1 MLDMII
7 KNNGATINNKG
18 LFVKMKSGYQVSKRD
33 LGRLFIKDCTEQ
45 MIQDIIS
52 YGLKRGEYAG
62 FWIDNGYLYIDISIR
77 VSSKQA
83 AMKLGKENKQ
93 ISILKWATMECLA
106 VK

>member
-18 LFVKMKSGYQVSKRD
+18 AFVKMKSGYQVSKRD
-33 LGRLFIKDCTEQ
+33 LGRVRVEDCTEQ
-45 MIQDIIS
+45 MVQDIIS

-62 FWIDNGYLYIDISIR
+62 FWVDNGYLYADISVRI
-77 VSSKQA
+77 STKQA
-83 AMKLGKENKQ
+83 AIKQGKENKQ